1 MSGHSRN
8 NAKYDTYGFRFFET
22 HNDAICQ
29 LSAVGFAKITDP
41 AYYWNGLTRIDGPLH
56 LFQYTVSGYGHLDL
70 GGKLHRVG
78 PGQAFMVDIP
88 SAHEYYLPSSSDH
101 WEFYFILIRP
111 ANLQGKW
118 LDLMSRMGHVVHIPP
133 DSSVV
138 QLLQEAY
145 HAAARNHITDGFRAS
160 SIVYQFVMEL
170 YRFSTLHKK
179 KKETWPPKIRQ
190 AVLSIEGRYNTLQS
204 LEEIANEAGLSK
216 YYFTRAFKSATGSTP
231 MEYLTKIRM
240 AKAVR
245 LLRETELTLEEIAQ
259 QIGYANASYFIKV
272 FRRWIGFSPGE
283 FRLGKDLAAANRFIF
298 D

>member
-1 MSGHSRN
+1 MSGQSRKS
-8 NAKYDTYGFRFFET
+8 AKYDTYGFRFFET
-22 HNDAICQ
+22 HNDAFCQ
-29 LSAVGFAKITDP
+29 LSAVGFDKITDH

-56 LFQYTVSGYGHLDL
+56 LFQYTVSGYGHLEL

-118 LDLMSRMGHVVHIPP
+118 LDLMSRMGHVVHIPQ

-138 QLLQEAY
+138 QLLQGVY

-160 SIVYQFVMEL
+160 SIVYQFIMEL
-170 YRFSTLHKK
+170 YRFSAPRRKR
-179 KKETWPPKIRQ
+179 KETWPPKIRQ
-190 AVLSIEGRYNTLQS
+190 AVLSIEERYNTLQS
-204 LEEIANEAGLSK
+204 LEEIADEAGLSK

-240 AKAVR
+240 DQAVR

-259 QIGYANASYFIKV
+259 QVGYANASYFIKV

-283 FRLGKDLAAANRFIF
+283 FRLGKDLASANRFIF